1 MLELM
6 TVLSIGICLSVGVL
20 LVAIWQEH
28 PIRNG
33 LKGTM
38 VPNTIRNRH
47 LDSSR
52 VNLSQ
57 MSQRKLS
64 SIEQREANHDDQI
77 IV

>member
-1 MLELM
+1 MILKWSKAFNPN
-6 TVLSIGICLSVGVL
+6 TIK
-20 LVAIWQEH
+20 EH

-38 VPNTIRNRH
+38 VTNTIRNRH
-47 LDSSR
+47 LESSR
-52 VNLSQ
+52 HNLSQ